1 MADAPEPRPVSALPA
16 KAGGTDQLERE
27 SATTIPVRRRSGTRE
42 RAAINKA
49 GSYANLDIDHGFAW
63 EGDGRTAT
71 DEPRDFTPPSWI
83 KRSRRRRVFARV
95 RNELAWAVALGVVLL
110 ITALAATAM
119 LGPPDNWGPVLTLL
133 RYADDP
139 RRAKGPARTAPPT
152 FVASSG
158 SLNLN
163 WTVPTPDPAA
173 WNDLIN
179 RIVASFGAGDTNA
192 RSTK

>member
-119 LGPPDNWGPVLTLL
+119 LGPPDNWGPVLT
-133 RYADDP
+133 
-139 RRAKGPARTAPPT
+139 RALTQPVTASPVEPAGGPATSPNAE
-152 FVASSG
+152 
-158 SLNLN
+158 
-163 WTVPTPDPAA
+163 TVPVPAGP
-173 WNDLIN
+173 I
-179 RIVASFGAGDTNA
+179 RTQP
-192 RSTK
+192 